1 MSRPASGWTA
11 VTALRRARDVR
22 REQGPGGLLYGVLA
36 QVGYRRLWIFELD
49 LAAPPP
55 EVDLKGRIDLAE
67 LSPEAVVELSAF
79 RPPTPTTSF
88 LDRLED
94 GHRCFV
100 ARTEGGI
107 IASQWAA
114 VNRLEAEWLGAD
126 LHLAADEACSYDSY
140 TAPDARGLGVGPALR
155 AAMAREL
162 REAGLRRLI
171 ATILPENRAG
181 LRIVEKLD
189 YGRIGTLHSLGKGT
203 QRRTWSH
210 MTAGRRAPGRSAEPR
225 HHVGRK
231 LVASA
236 AWRVHPARPLR
247 AHALLAESQWWPA
260 QRIRDLQLAALR
272 ETLVGAQRT
281 GVYRER
287 IAGAGLRADALG
299 SLNELALLPPLER
312 GQVSPG
318 RRLGLAVSTSGTTGS
333 PQQLVWPL
341 ETMRWAEAAELR
353 AREWLG
359 VAGVEPRVWVCCNG
373 APRLRRASLALF
385 NTRLVDARSFADPG
399 AAHRVASMMERSQ
412 PAVLQG
418 VSNALYEVA
427 RAADAD
433 NRRVRPS
440 VCWSA
445 ANHLLPQYRATM
457 ESVFDAPVFE
467 RYAAV
472 ETGLIASHCEKG
484 ALHVQAENLIVEIVD
499 TRGNPTPPGELGSVL
514 VTTLRNPSMPL
525 LRYRIGDL
533 AVAGPDEPCACG
545 RGLPVIASV
554 AGRSSDQLQRHD
566 GHPVDAHEI
575 FALMMRAA
583 PDAVDFQIRQRQDL
597 SVETDIVPAGDM
609 PNSEEARRVEQEL
622 DELLGVNGA
631 TRVAHVETIA
641 LAASGKLRHLM
652 GPQRTSRAG

>member
-1 MSRPASGWTA
+1 
-11 VTALRRARDVR
+11 
-22 REQGPGGLLYGVLA
+22 
-36 QVGYRRLWIFELD
+36 
-49 LAAPPP
+49 
-55 EVDLKGRIDLAE
+55 
-67 LSPEAVVELSAF
+67 
-79 RPPTPTTSF
+79 
-88 LDRLED
+88 
-94 GHRCFV
+94 
-100 ARTEGGI
+100 
-107 IASQWAA
+107 
-114 VNRLEAEWLGAD
+114 
-126 LHLAADEACSYDSY
+126 
-140 TAPDARGLGVGPALR
+140 
-155 AAMAREL
+155 
-162 REAGLRRLI
+162 
-171 ATILPENRAG
+171 
-181 LRIVEKLD
+181 
-189 YGRIGTLHSLGKGT
+189 
-203 QRRTWSH
+203 
-210 MTAGRRAPGRSAEPR
+210 
-225 HHVGRK
+225 
-231 LVASA
+231 
-236 AWRVHPARPLR
+236 
-247 AHALLAESQWWPA
+247 
-260 QRIRDLQLAALR
+260 
-272 ETLVGAQRT
+272 
-281 GVYRER
+281 
-287 IAGAGLRADALG
+287 
-299 SLNELALLPPLER
+299 
-312 GQVSPG
+312 
-318 RRLGLAVSTSGTTGS
+318 
-333 PQQLVWPL
+333 
-341 ETMRWAEAAELR
+341 MRWAEAAELR

-359 VAGVEPRVWVCCNG
+359 LAGVEPRVWVCCNG